1 MISASRLGTDLS
13 SEFGCGV
20 LSRNGFVE
28 GRIVRCKPGTA
39 PQAKTCDAILGI
51 VDEGAE
57 IMEEYKGS
65 PALDAG
71 LLAAAQAVE
80 HYEMSRYGTLIAW
93 AEKLELEKAVTLLSE
108 TLEEEEATD
117 AALTELAESV
127 VNAEAQEEAEVG

>member
-1 MISASRLGTDLS
+1 
-13 SEFGCGV
+13 
-20 LSRNGFVE
+20 
-28 GRIVRCKPGTA
+28 
-39 PQAKTCDAILGI
+39 
-51 VDEGAE
+51 
-57 IMEEYKGS
+57 MEEYKGS

-71 LLAAAQAVE
+71 LLAAAQAGE

-127 VNAEAQEEAEVG
+127 VNAEAQEEVEVA

>member
-1 MISASRLGTDLS
+1 
-13 SEFGCGV
+13 
-20 LSRNGFVE
+20 
-28 GRIVRCKPGTA
+28 
-39 PQAKTCDAILGI
+39 
-51 VDEGAE
+51 
-57 IMEEYKGS
+57 MEEYEGS

-117 AALTELAESV
+117 PALTELAESV